1 MTEFPK
7 PEKIYKYVSLATAIR
22 ILDTSSLKFAK
33 PSTFNDPFDCDVNL
47 LDFNFDG
54 EVTPM
59 VLNEIETL
67 RVMYS
72 GKLDAKS
79 KDFWEKGYKAAQL
92 GKVNSSRICCFSLI
106 NDNILM
112 WSHYADNHAGVC
124 LEFDN
129 LMENKFV
136 NLLDKN
142 DISEGIVGYTAKTR
156 INYVAEE
163 RMFAFYKLFFC
174 KSEMWE
180 YEKEFRM
187 VLLDNKEEFHQF
199 KKESLLGIYFGIN
212 TNAEDRNTLI
222 KAGNQNN
229 FRSINYYIGEK
240 GRLSIKFTPLVDVT

>member
-1 MTEFPK
+1 MAEFTK
-7 PEKIYKYVSLATAIR
+7 PERIYKYVSLETAIK
-22 ILDTSSLKFAK
+22 ILETNSLKFAK

-54 EVTPM
+54 GVNPT
-59 VLNEIETL
+59 VLKEIETL
-67 RVMYS
+67 KLSYK
-72 GKLDAKS
+72 GKLEAKS

-92 GKVNSSRICCFSLI
+92 EKVNRSRICCFSLM

-136 NLLDKN
+136 KLFDKK
-142 DISEGIVGYTAKTR
+142 DISEGVIGYTAKNR

-163 RMFAFYKLFFC
+163 RRFAFYKLFFC
-174 KSEMWE
+174 KSEIWE

-187 VLLDNKEEFHQF
+187 ILLNTKEEFYQF
-199 KKESLLGIYFGIN
+199 KNESLLGIYFGIN
-212 TNAEDRNTLI
+212 TTAEDRNTLI
-222 KAGNQNN
+222 KEANQNN
-229 FRSINYYIGEK
+229 FRTINYYVGEK
-240 GRLSIKFTPLVDVT
+240 GRLSIKFTPLRIAT